1 MLQTALYILRTI
13 ERVLLAGLML
23 AMSLAYVINVI
34 ARNVVPALAP
44 QLAWIEEA
52 TLIALAWVAFL
63 GLGLALERGR
73 HIAMSAFLERIR
85 GPAKPWIVRAI
96 NLVGLLF
103 SLYIAKIGID
113 ISVFVYKSGQ
123 VSPTL
128 NVSMI
133 WLYGVIPVG
142 FALLALR
149 YALELAGC
157 GNRFAPAREPAAQA

>member
-1 MLQTALYILRTI
+1 MLQTALHILRII

-85 GPAKPWIVRAI
+85 GPAKPWIVGAI

-103 SLYIAKIGID
+103 SLYIAKIGMD

-133 WLYGVIPVG
+133 WLYGVIPAG

-157 GNRFAPAREPAAQA
+157 GNRFAPAREPVTQA